1 MNLAAWWKWNLDDV
15 DTKFPK
21 NSIPNWFLTQIYH
34 HTTNGNHPYP
44 GVLALVVYFQFGWEK
59 NHETT
64 FPKSLPAFRL
74 PVVMALTVGTRVA
87 GILIPKRTCC
97 DLFHL
102 CWIAWLFSYFE
113 VCLVCTTCQSQKHTI
128 LEVNIIYVL
137 WFICSS
143 RRSSRVLSFLQFEE
157 AEAWV
162 RSCRE
167 VVVQSLESTI
177 EECLA
182 VTLRVDDFTE
192 SLRSWGVSRHILICT
207 A

>member
-1 MNLAAWWKWNLDDV
+1 MFKMFFCQAHQPCLQSKSWASWFGKTVQGMYVTLYNFESLSLVSHVQPQPLCPSPELMNLAAWWKWNLDDV

-44 GVLALVVYFQFGWEK
+44 GVLALVVYFHFGWEK

-64 FPKSLPAFRL
+64 FPKSLPTFRL

-113 VCLVCTTCQSQKHTI
+113 VCLVCTTCQSH
-128 LEVNIIYVL
+128 
-137 WFICSS
+137 
-143 RRSSRVLSFLQFEE
+143 
-157 AEAWV
+157 
-162 RSCRE
+162 
-167 VVVQSLESTI
+167 
-177 EECLA
+177 
-182 VTLRVDDFTE
+182 
-192 SLRSWGVSRHILICT
+192 SWYLNLFDLI
-207 A
+207 

>member
-1 MNLAAWWKWNLDDV
+1 M
-15 DTKFPK
+15 
-21 NSIPNWFLTQIYH
+21 LTQSFLRILSQIDSSLKFTIIPPMVTIH
-34 HTTNGNHPYP
+34 
-44 GVLALVVYFQFGWEK
+44 VLVFSLWWCTFILVGKKIMKQHSPNLYLVP
-59 NHETT
+59 T
-64 FPKSLPAFRL
+64 FRL

-113 VCLVCTTCQSQKHTI
+113 VCLVCTTCQSQKYTI

-143 RRSSRVLSFLQFEE
+143 RRRSSRVLSFLQFEE

-182 VTLRVDDFTE
+182 VTLRVEDFTE